1 MGGVIRGTGT
11 MAQQS
16 GQDVANEQEH
26 PVRCFFFGTARFVF
40 FLVDVHDTGTT
51 ELRFLDPGDR
61 DPESLRVPLA
71 SAFGDPVTGKLCQ
84 LAGELFRGFGR

>member
-1 MGGVIRGTGT
+1 MIRDTGT

-26 PVRCFFFGTARFVF
+26 PVRVFFGTARF
-40 FLVDVHDTGTT
+40 FLVDVHGTGTT

-61 DPESLRVPLA
+61 DPEFLRVPLA
-71 SAFGDPVTGKLCQ
+71 SAFGDPVTGKRGLS
-84 LAGELFRGFGR
+84 AGVRSPDSGR

>member
-1 MGGVIRGTGT
+1 MIRGTGT

-26 PVRCFFFGTARFVF
+26 PVRCFFSALHGFF